1 MAVGRK
7 RAHPLISSGVFN
19 ALVEMCPKMTAAQIE
34 MARMVMVEG
43 RTMEWAGK
51 NYNCSRQL
59 VGYHVKQ
66 LENLLD
72 DYVRARQIEDICR
85 NLPDGWDMATLAGPA
100 PVVARWKKE
109 ANEEANKLRKWND
122 TNRLQANPHTE
133 MGQGRVG

>member
-7 RAHPLISSGVFN
+7 RNHPLISSGVFS
-19 ALVEMCPKMTAAQIE
+19 ALVEMSPKMTAAQIE

-51 NYNCSRQL
+51 HYNCSRQL

-72 DYVRARQIEDICR
+72 DYVRARQIEDVCL
-85 NLPDGWDMATLAGPA
+85 NLPDGWIMTTLAGPA
-100 PVVARWKKE
+100 PVVARWRQEAQKE
-109 ANEEANKLRKWND
+109 VSKLRK
-122 TNRLQANPHTE
+122 
-133 MGQGRVG
+133 